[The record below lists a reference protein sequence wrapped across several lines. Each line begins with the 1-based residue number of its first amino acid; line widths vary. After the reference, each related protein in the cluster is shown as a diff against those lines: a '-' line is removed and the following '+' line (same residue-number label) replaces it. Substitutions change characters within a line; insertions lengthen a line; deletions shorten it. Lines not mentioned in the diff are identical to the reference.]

1 MDASEDSRPGSEK
14 RTRFL
19 DLVGVLG
26 GSRELPS
33 ASTLGSIFGM
43 FTASVSPVLIRRL
56 RRTAR
61 GLSSVMSTTSSWG
74 VCIAIARPLLVIDSR
89 DVGRKNKGEKEHV
102 FKGKDRVLSKYQQ
115 QRQPQ

>member
-1 MDASEDSRPGSEK
+1 MDGAEDSRPGSEK

-19 DLVGVLG
+19 HLVGVLG

-33 ASTLGSIFGM
+33 ASALGSAFGT

-74 VCIAIARPLLVIDSR
+74 VCIAIARPLLGIDSR
-89 DVGRKNKGEKEHV
+89 DVERKNKSEKEHV
-102 FKGKDRVLSKYQQ
+102 FKGRDRVLSKYQQ
-115 QRQPQ
+115 QRQP